1 MSGSFL
7 TVAGGNAQN
16 GQVSVQSSLPSDIN
30 SLLQSYLTNVANSI
44 YSGNES
50 YIYNNVAQNSTLSGV
65 GTDTANTYEVITNV
79 DPQGNSVAGSGSYV
93 VGVPSA
99 VTQLVV
105 QAPGNTTLAGSS
117 NTTLAVFGS
126 ESNVTYNV
134 SGGAGSIF
142 AAGGNDAINVT
153 GNNTKDT
160 VFSGGNDTVTFNGI
174 SGQDSV
180 NAIGNATTSV
190 YLGGSDL
197 ATVTAS
203 DNAAVSVHFLKNS
216 GSNVDFI
223 NNSTQVATVYASV
236 QTVAGGGLA
245 YSTNAVTAFGGSAGI
260 FAVGGRSGF
269 NSLNGGTGSSTLVGG
284 GYGDTLMAGFGSTD
298 QTNFLFAGAGDET
311 LLGSGTGTTNIF
323 EVGFQE
329 PGIGVVTADGA
340 VVSAGGATNNV
351 FGIGNV
357 QATTITGSTVQGAS
371 NSYLINGTFNSMNW
385 SLQGAQQGNTV
396 QGGSLDI
403 TDFGGNS
410 TISLINPSSAGL
422 SVESVVSALGGS
434 GTQILLSDN
443 TVITL
448 NGVSTSQINVS
459 QNGTTITFV

>member
-7 TVAGGNAQN
+7 TVAGGNAQS

-30 SLLQSYLTNVANSI
+30 SLLQSYLTNVANNI

-50 YIYNNVAQNSTLSGV
+50 YIYNNVAQNSALSGV
-65 GTDTANTYEVITNV
+65 GADTAGTYEVITNV
-79 DPQGNSVAGSGSYV
+79 NAQGNSVAGSGSYV

-117 NTTLAVFGS
+117 NTTLAVFGA

-142 AAGGNDAINVT
+142 AAGGNDAVNVT
-153 GNNTKDT
+153 GNNTDDT
-160 VFSGGNDTVTFNGI
+160 VFSAGNDTVTFNGT
-174 SGQDSV
+174 SGQDAV
-180 NAIGNATTSV
+180 NALGNATTSV
-190 YLGGSDL
+190 YLGGSDV

-203 DNAAVSVHFLKNS
+203 NNAAVSVHFLSNS
-216 GSNVDFI
+216 GSDVDFI
-223 NNSTQVATVYASV
+223 NNSTQVATVFASV
-236 QTVAGGGLA
+236 QTVGSGTLA
-245 YSTNAVTAFGGSAGI
+245 YSSNAVTAFGGTAGI
-260 FAVGGRSGF
+260 FAVGGRGGF

-284 GYGDTLMAGFGSTD
+284 GDGDTLTAAG
-298 QTNFLFAGAGDET
+298 QTNLLFAGAGDET
-311 LLGSGTGTTNIF
+311 LLASGQTNIF

-329 PGIGVVTADGA
+329 PGIGVVTTDGG
-340 VVSAGGATNNV
+340 VISAGGASNNV

-371 NSYLINGTFNSMNW
+371 NSYLINGSFTTLGGQVQS
-385 SLQGAQQGNTV
+385 V

-410 TISLINPSSAGL
+410 TISLINPTSAGL
-422 SVESVVSALGGS
+422 SVESVVAALGGN

-448 NGVSTSQINVS
+448 SGVSSSQVNVS